1 MAAKPIIEAVR
12 DELIA
17 QSIVRKPSVAG
28 SAPPCWIEPRNGVPA
43 PGEDTDGGSAAE
55 KGSSAVLGLWLAP
68 GIPQEPQVASVIRHS
83 VIVIEIRVK
92 AAKDATTIE
101 NEIRDSLNDRVNWN
115 LGGLHI
121 IDSLLYREL
130 QAIERNAQA
139 FTYDVAYGFHHYVTA
154 P

>member
-1 MAAKPIIEAVR
+1 VAAKPLIEAVR

-17 QSIVRKPSVAG
+17 QDIVRKPSVSG
-28 SAPPCWIEPRNGVPA
+28 PEPPCWIEPRNGVPA
-43 PGEDTDGGSAAE
+43 PGEDTDGGSSAE
-55 KGSSAVLGLWLAP
+55 KGTSAVLGLWLAP
-68 GIPQEPQVASVIRHS
+68 GIPQAPQVASVIRHS
-83 VIVIEIRVK
+83 VVTIEIRVK
-92 AAKDATTIE
+92 AAKDATSIE
-101 NEIRDSLNDRVNWN
+101 NQIRHALNDKVDWD

-130 QAIERNAQA
+130 QAVSRNAQA